1 MWQDPLSTESVEQN
15 LKDAGCP
22 AEFIRAFLE
31 KYFQNTPEEQMRL
44 LKEQRRKLLDQLHD
58 SQRHLDCMDFLCYQI
73 QKLQAK
79 EGRQEA

>member
-1 MWQDPLSTESVEQN
+1 MNPNDV
-15 LKDAGCP
+15 AGP
-22 AEFIRAFLE
+22 PFHRIRRAFLE

-58 SQRHLDCMDFLCYQI
+58 SQRHLDCMDYLCYQI
-73 QKLQAK
+73 QKRQAK